1 MLDLAILGAK
11 VVTPE
16 AIRLAED
23 RARHFLRALRSSK

>member
-23 RARHFLRALRSSK
+23 RACDFRVA